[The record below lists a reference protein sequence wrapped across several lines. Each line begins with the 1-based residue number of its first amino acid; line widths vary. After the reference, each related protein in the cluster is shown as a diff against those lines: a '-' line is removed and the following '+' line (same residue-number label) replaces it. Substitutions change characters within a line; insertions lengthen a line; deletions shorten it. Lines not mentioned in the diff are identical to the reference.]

1 MKIRIGYV
9 LIVLVGVCC
18 SVPPANKSV
27 DNAGINA
34 DFSWTLLPFIKQDS
48 VNPVL
53 GPGQGS
59 FMCPVRKIKVSWE
72 QKDVF
77 NPAIIVKDGKVFM
90 LYRAQ
95 DSIGKP
101 SGTSRIGLATSSD
114 GIHFL
119 RQGEPVLYPDNDAQ
133 KKYEWEGGC
142 EDPRVVEDSSG
153 NYIMTY
159 TAYDGNLARLMIA
172 TSPDLSHWTKK
183 GPAFAKAKDKK
194 YLDKWSK
201 SGSIVSTYRDGKVIA
216 TKLNGKYWMYWGDQN
231 ICVATSDDLVAWDP
245 VEMGPNEH
253 PPVPLVGQALKEP
266 SLKIVVPTRNKKFD
280 SYLVE
285 SGPPAMVTEQGI
297 LLIYNSCNHLAIGDS
312 SLPEGTYAAAQVL
325 LDKHDPSRILK
336 RMDSFFMKPDK
347 DYELTGQVNNVCFL
361 EGLAH
366 FQGRWLLY
374 YGTADSRIAVAVR

>member
-1 MKIRIGYV
+1 MKIPPGCV
-9 LIVLVGVCC
+9 LIIFFGLCC
-18 SVPPANKSV
+18 DTPPANTA
-27 DNAGINA
+27 DGNAWINT
-34 DFSWTLLPFIKQDS
+34 DSSWTLLPFTKLDS

-53 GPGQGS
+53 SPGNG
-59 FMCPVRKIKVSWE
+59 FFRCPIRKINVSWE

-77 NPAIIVKDGKVFM
+77 NPAIVVKDGKVYM

-114 GIHFL
+114 GTHFL
-119 RQGEPVLYPDNDAQ
+119 RQREPVLYPDNDAQ

-142 EDPRVVEDSSG
+142 EDPRIVGDSSG

-172 TSPDLSHWTKK
+172 TSRDLSHWIKK

-201 SGSIVSTYRDGKVIA
+201 SGSVVSTYQDGKVTA

-231 ICVATSDDLVAWDP
+231 ICIATSDDLVAWDP
-245 VEMGPNEH
+245 VEMEPNEQ
-253 PPVPLVGQALKEP
+253 PPVPLVGQALHEP

-285 SGPPAMVTEQGI
+285 SGPPAMITDQGI
-297 LLIYNSCNHLAIGDS
+297 LLIYNSCNRRAIGDS
-312 SLPEGTYAAAQVL
+312 SIPEGTYVASQVL

-336 RMDSFFMKPDK
+336 RMNTFFMKPDRS
-347 DYELTGQVNNVCFL
+347 YELTGQVKNVCFL